1 MPGLRTLL
9 IGKNRLVSV
18 RDFRKLF
25 RPHFKNIDMESNYVA
40 DCHKLT
46 ELLTEDE
53 MHELDLEWYKKSGE
67 MCPNARWIVKLKP
80 RRLVN
85 LCTDAVIK

>member
-1 MPGLRTLL
+1 MESLHRVYMPNLKELL
-9 IGKNRLVSV
+9 IGNNRLVSV

-25 RPHFKNIDMESNYVA
+25 CPHFKNLDMESNYVA

-53 MHELDLEWYKKSGE
+53 MLELDLEWH
-67 MCPNARWIVKLKP
+67 
-80 RRLVN
+80 
-85 LCTDAVIK
+85 